1 MFGMLSRLLQGEPR
15 RTGSKDEAKQ
25 RLKVL
30 LIHDQV
36 DLTQGQMA
44 EMKKEIMDVIA
55 KYVEIDKD
63 AMDIRLEKEGG
74 QVALISTTPVRRV
87 HSRPATAAT

>member
-1 MFGMLSRLLQGEPR
+1 MLGMLSRLLHGEPR

-44 EMKKEIMDVIA
+44 EMKKEIIDVIA
-55 KYVEIDKD
+55 KYVEIDRE
-63 AMDIRLEKEGG
+63 AMDIRLEKEDGH
-74 QVALISTTPVRRV
+74 VALISTMPVRRV
-87 HSRPATAAT
+87 HNRPVTAN